1 MQKNLKLNAGFIANL
16 CFQLTSIVGMFLMS
30 PIMLKNYG
38 KDVFII
44 WSIVNSICALLFIV
58 DFGITS
64 IAAREILK
72 SVQTPNLFSWKSWKN
87 FIIFHTKLIAFF
99 SIFLSFIFIVH
110 LSYQNKSGTNFQ
122 NLLIFIFTLIGT
134 IAVILSHQQII
145 KFQILNKYSKVLLI
159 LAFIKIFE
167 TVVFLVLLMNSF
179 NFIFIVFLINTIH
192 LLQLFVLRHISNNS
206 LPRRNSDQ
214 KIVTVM
220 RFHGLTYISNILYSA
235 STSLGIHA
243 TFILQSLMLNPSEIL
258 VILFSRMMV
267 SPIRILSDALAT
279 GNFDKFIRSSL
290 QIAPTIRKTSRPMVG
305 LFKILVLFAS
315 GYLLLL
321 IFAGSFLMDLISY
334 GESNLNLALLILF
347 GAATLL
353 DGAIVIYMQASIS
366 NGTQGSK
373 GTLYFSLTLLSL
385 FLLIFLVEILGIY
398 GGVLS
403 ILLCDIIFFVFI
415 AFSKLFRFQF

>member
-1 MQKNLKLNAGFIANL
+1 
-16 CFQLTSIVGMFLMS
+16 
-30 PIMLKNYG
+30 
-38 KDVFII
+38 
-44 WSIVNSICALLFIV
+44 
-58 DFGITS
+58 
-64 IAAREILK
+64 
-72 SVQTPNLFSWKSWKN
+72 
-87 FIIFHTKLIAFF
+87 
-99 SIFLSFIFIVH
+99 
-110 LSYQNKSGTNFQ
+110 
-122 NLLIFIFTLIGT
+122 
-134 IAVILSHQQII
+134 
-145 KFQILNKYSKVLLI
+145 
-159 LAFIKIFE
+159 
-167 TVVFLVLLMNSF
+167 
-179 NFIFIVFLINTIH
+179 
-192 LLQLFVLRHISNNS
+192 
-206 LPRRNSDQ
+206 
-214 KIVTVM
+214 
-220 RFHGLTYISNILYSA
+220 
-235 STSLGIHA
+235 
-243 TFILQSLMLNPSEIL
+243 
-258 VILFSRMMV
+258 MV

-353 DGAIVIYMQASIS
+353 DGAIVIYMQASIA

-403 ILLCDIIFFVFI
+403 ILLCDIVFFVFI
-415 AFSKLFRFQF
+415 AFSKLFRFQL